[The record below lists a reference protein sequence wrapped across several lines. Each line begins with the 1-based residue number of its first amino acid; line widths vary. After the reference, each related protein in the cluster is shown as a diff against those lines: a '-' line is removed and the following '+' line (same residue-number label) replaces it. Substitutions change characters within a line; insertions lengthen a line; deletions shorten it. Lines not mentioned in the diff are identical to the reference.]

1 MVPGANVGSAAK
13 PGIHPK
19 TLDFGPG
26 FFISFLDHMTDR
38 DLSNH
43 ENNKDTYKY
52 F

>member
-1 MVPGANVGSAAK
+1 MGPRG
-13 PGIHPK
+13 GI
-19 TLDFGPG
+19 L
-26 FFISFLDHMTDR
+26 FISFSEHITDR